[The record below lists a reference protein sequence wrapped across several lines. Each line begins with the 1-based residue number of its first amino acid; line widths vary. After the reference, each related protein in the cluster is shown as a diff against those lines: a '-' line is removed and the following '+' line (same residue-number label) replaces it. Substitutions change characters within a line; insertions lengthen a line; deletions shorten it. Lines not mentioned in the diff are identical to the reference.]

1 MFLRPLQVVVS
12 SAMEQAYTYVA
23 SQAASKTENRCGVV
37 LLIFE
42 GRGFLIPGCFGV
54 AKLDV
59 ARIELS
65 S

>member
-1 MFLRPLQVVVS
+1 
-12 SAMEQAYTYVA
+12 MEQAYTYAA
-23 SQAASKTENRCGVV
+23 SQVASKTERNQCGVV
-37 LLIFE
+37 LLSFE

-54 AKLDV
+54 AKLDA

>member
-1 MFLRPLQVVVS
+1 
-12 SAMEQAYTYVA
+12 MEQAYTYVV
-23 SQAASKTENRCGVV
+23 SQVASKTETRCGVV